1 MINDDFNP
9 ITYNDFGGLGRT
21 EHYNVVINE
30 HTWNW
35 AGSLPHS
42 TSQRNRNSSWT
53 DLGKR
58 SL

>member
-30 HTWNW
+30 HT
-35 AGSLPHS
+35 
-42 TSQRNRNSSWT
+42 
-53 DLGKR
+53 
-58 SL
+58 